1 MRALATLALL
11 CAGPALAAELVV
23 EWAPLAAKVEGYQVE
38 RRVDATG
45 ESYAPLARVGPDA
58 TRFSDRSVSVG
69 VRYCYR
75 VRGVRGYALSRPSPE
90 LCSVAAE
97 PRAPEPEPE
106 IADAPPLVPPIQPL
120 GETRDVKAIRR
131 PPPRFPVDAQ
141 LRGISGWV
149 KLKYTVAA
157 DGTTKDIVVTA
168 AEPPGVFDGA
178 AIEAAQRFVYEP
190 RLENGVALD
199 RPNVETE
206 VTFTWIERGGGL
218 VTDHRPPERR

>member
-1 MRALATLALL
+1 VRALATLALL
-11 CAGPALAAELVV
+11 CASPAFGAELVV
-23 EWAPLAAKVEGYQVE
+23 EWAPLAATVEGYQVE
-38 RRVDATG
+38 RRVDAPG
-45 ESYAPLARVGPDA
+45 ERYAPLARVGPDA
-58 TRFSDRSVSVG
+58 TRFSDRGVSAG

-75 VRGVRGYALSRPSPE
+75 VRGVRGYAVSRPSPE
-90 LCSVAAE
+90 LCSTAAE

-106 IADAPPLVPPIQPL
+106 IAGAPPLVPPVQPI

-157 DGTTKDIVVTA
+157 NGTTKDIVVTA
-168 AEPPGVFDGA
+168 AEPPGVFDA
-178 AIEAAQRFVYEP
+178 AAVESAQRFVYEP
-190 RLENGVALD
+190 RLENGVAMD

-206 VTFTWIERGGGL
+206 ITFTWIDRGGGL